1 MRSNSTE
8 IILVRHGQT
17 EWNRIE
23 RFRGR
28 VDIPLNETGVE
39 QAEAVA
45 SRLARRSRP
54 VKIYGSPLGRCLQTA
69 DAIAKSTNT
78 QVQVLEGIIDIDY
91 GDWQRLT
98 PEEAEKRD
106 PDVYRTWLSAPQT
119 ARIPGGETLDQVRAR
134 ALEAL
139 ERTAEHHPGQTIVLV
154 SHKVVCKI
162 LVCAVLGLDNSHFW
176 LIEQDNAAINMFE
189 WNGENYLIKGINDT
203 CHVEGIS
210 S

>member
-28 VDIPLNETGVE
+28 VDIPLNETGLA
-39 QAEAVA
+39 QAEATA
-45 SRLARRSRP
+45 RRLAQRIRP
-54 VKIYGSPLGRCLQTA
+54 AVIYTSPLGRCLQTA
-69 DAIAKSTNT
+69 DAIARATNA
-78 QVQVLEGIIDIDY
+78 QVQVLEGIVDIDY
-91 GDWQRLT
+91 GDWQGLT

-106 PDVYRTWLSAPQT
+106 PFVYRTWLSAPQT

-139 ERTAEHHPGQTIVLV
+139 ERTAERHRGQTIVVV
-154 SHKVVCKI
+154 SHKVVCKV
-162 LVCAVLGLDNSHFW
+162 LVCAMLGLDNSHFW
-176 LIEQDNAAINMFE
+176 RIEQDNAAINVFE
-189 WNGENYLIKGINDT
+189 RNGETYLIKAINDT
-203 CHVEGIS
+203 CHLD
-210 S
+210 